1 MATPSRTSQRVRF
14 GEFEL
19 DLSTRELWSN
29 GTKQALAPQPFQ
41 VLQILIENRGQLV
54 SHDVVVRH
62 LWPSDTFVD
71 YEQSLR
77 KAVNR
82 LREVLKDSA
91 EAPRFIETLPRQGY
105 RFIANL
111 EFDTA
116 VRDRF
121 ADAVVVMPKR
131 VPDEPDA
138 KITQRNPIPTI
149 HLLWVSAVVI
159 LAVAGIL
166 AWRSRASRHASSVVP
181 EPKTTQLIANSF
193 ENPIT
198 SSAISPDGKYLAF
211 TDDTRRM
218 RIRLLETGET
228 QTIPEPESLKG
239 NSVDW
244 AIAAWLP
251 DNTRFIANARQ
262 PGGFASIAGRFRLA
276 ANSRPTGLTETR
288 ISEAAS
294 IWVVSVLGK
303 PPQKLRDDANAFSVS
318 LDGSSIAFGTNPG
331 PLGDR
336 EIWLMDAKGLQARKL
351 YDAPE
356 KTAIGDLQW
365 SGDGQR
371 AIYLEVTAENGRL
384 VSRDLRG
391 GPAIPLVQYS
401 YSGWNLTDFV
411 SLPDGRVMYVRGSNF
426 WELRMDPRNGG
437 RAGEPRQVTD
447 WSGLWLGLTSA
458 TSDGKRLVFQ
468 RSTPQTTVNVADIE
482 ANGTHLSPA
491 RHLTLNE
498 YSNAAETWTP
508 DSRAVVFRSRRN
520 GNGRLFR
527 QALNSDIEEPLVMG
541 AERVGGS
548 AISPDGAWLFYF
560 QFLQCEAQPA
570 SCETVFPLMRI
581 PIHGGEPRQV
591 LVLTTEPYSRPRC
604 TFAPADLCAIVEQ
617 SADGKPLIFTAF
629 DALKGR
635 GAEIAR
641 FETEPGGYYSWGLS
655 PDGTRIA
662 IVKEGDN
669 QIHIVSLKSDAPQEV
684 AVKHWTNLDGVI
696 FWAADGKGWFISS
709 RSEMSDVLLHVD
721 LQGDAHP
728 LWSSNGRG
736 SKVQALPSPDGRH
749 LAIVATACNNNVW
762 MMENF

>member
-1 MATPSRTSQRVRF
+1 MAGDSPTLTTVRF
-14 GEFEL
+14 GPFEL
-19 DLSTRELWSN
+19 FPETGELRKDGVRLRLSGQPIQVLMRLVATPGKLVTREE
-29 GTKQALAPQPFQ
+29 
-41 VLQILIENRGQLV
+41 LQQQ
-54 SHDVVVRH
+54 
-62 LWPSDTFVD
+62 LWPSNNFGDFEKGLNATIT
-71 YEQSLR
+71 
-77 KAVNR
+77 R
-82 LREVLKDSA
+82 LRTYLNDSA
-91 EAPRFIETLPRQGY
+91 SDPTYIETIAGRGY
-105 RFIANL
+105 RFIAEARNAN
-111 EFDTA
+111 DG
-116 VRDRF
+116 
-121 ADAVVVMPKR
+121 R

-138 KITQRNPIPTI
+138 KINQSKPIPTI
-149 HLLWVSAVVI
+149 HLLWVSAAVI

-166 AWRSRASRHASSVVP
+166 FWRSRVSRHVPSAVP
-181 EPKTTQLIANSF
+181 ELKTTQLIANSV
-193 ENPIT
+193 ENPVT

-211 TDDTRRM
+211 TDNMRR
-218 RIRLLETGET
+218 RIRVRLLETGET

-244 AIAAWLP
+244 AIAAWFP
-251 DNTRFIANARQ
+251 DGTRFIANARP
-262 PGGFASIAGRFRLA
+262 PGSFASIAGRFRFA
-276 ANSRPTGLTETR
+276 ANSRPTGSTETR
-288 ISEAAS
+288 VSEAAS

-303 PPQKLRDDANAFSVS
+303 PPQKLRDDADAFSVS
-318 LDGSSIAFGTNPG
+318 PDGSLIAFGTNATE
-331 PLGDR
+331 LGDR
-336 EIWLMDAKGLQARKL
+336 EIWLMDAKGQQARKL

-356 KTAIGDLQW
+356 KTAIGDLRW

-371 AIYLEVTAENGRL
+371 AIYLEVTAENGEL

-437 RAGEPRQVTD
+437 PAGEPRQLTE
-447 WSGLWLGLTSA
+447 WSGLWLGQTSV

-491 RHLTLNE
+491 RHLTVNE

-581 PIHGGEPRQV
+581 PIHGGEPHQV

-604 TFAPADLCAIVEQ
+604 TFAPANLCAIVEQ

-641 FETEPGGYYSWGLS
+641 FETEPTADYSWGLS

-662 IVKEGDN
+662 IVKDGDN
-669 QIHIVSLKSDAPQEV
+669 RIHIVSLKSEAPQEV

-721 LQGDAHP
+721 LQGEAHP